1 MQYLKDI
8 SQRKSLKRAF
18 YWVFLLIKRE
28 VQNEKKAD

>member
-8 SQRKSLKRAF
+8 SQRKSLKRVF
-18 YWVFLLIKRE
+18 YCVFLLIKRE